1 MKFVALVS
9 GGKDSIFSIL
19 EAEREGHELVA
30 CVHLARPVQEDEES
44 YMYQTA
50 GSEVVQTLVEEC
62 IQVPLVHYVRQGKS
76 VQTTLVY
83 EESKDEGDTTPDEV
97 EDLFLALQEAVR
109 RFPSVQA
116 VASGALLSTYQ
127 RVRIENVCQRLGLT
141 SLSYLWRQGSQ
152 HEILRSMIQAE
163 LEVVLVRTAAPPG
176 LMPRRHLHRSLRELE
191 SHLYSL
197 YDRYRMHVCGEGG
210 EYESLCLYAPG
221 LYRKRL
227 VLDEVEIRTDEND
240 DGVGVLIIKSC
251 HAQELDPEKAA
262 TNATSM
268 RNTLKSVVGDSNTTV
283 APKKTDS
290 PRTEKTTISWSPP
303 PKAWLPHV
311 RRCEGGLWH
320 TSGILSPIFYPPGS
334 DNSEA
339 DLAVQEAR
347 DVLYLLRAL
356 LRGHQCTA
364 QDVGMVHLYLSD
376 MAHFQRINQYYRECF
391 GVLLPPSRSCV
402 ALGDL
407 PKNRRVMLDCWV
419 LAGSGEY
426 MRRQGTESNQKIT
439 KSPYAKAALANT
451 SIRYRSVLHVQSLS
465 HWAPVCVGPYSQ
477 TNTLLGALHFLAGSI
492 GLWPASMI
500 LKDSWD
506 LQLEQSWK
514 NLAQILDALDQSSLG
529 EHVLSGMV
537 YVSDKVYDNDMEETA
552 TRIRKISQKMMSS
565 NAGVVPGLI
574 DDIVAAGG
582 QHGGYEDE
590 ETRMAMESSDGF
602 GEEKCNLCPL
612 LLVAIPAMP
621 VGAQVEVELVTA
633 THAAASCMPVTDF
646 RGRLEMGSKS
656 GAAMKTN
663 SRAFWDAGYDFDG
676 WPGKSMV
683 ADDMEIIW
691 SFRTLGVAGAGL
703 ATIVAASDRDLT
715 SAGLDVDLVLSK
727 MIEGLSS
734 GIANTARSIT
744 FDYIFQIRV
753 YYVSIEKQENKTI
766 VIDIASQI
774 ECALN
779 AALPKHIYPAITII
793 PVHGIEYLDL
803 EETTTLGSVV
813 LALQAT
819 FLDPISL
826 QTELWIRQG
835 RPSE

>member
-30 CVHLARPVQEDEES
+30 CVHLGRPVEEDEES

-62 IQVPLVHYVRQGKS
+62 IQVPLIHYVRQGKS
-76 VQTTLVY
+76 VQTALVY
-83 EESKDEGDTTPDEV
+83 EEAKTGVVDTEPDEV

-141 SLSYLWRQGSQ
+141 SLSYLWRRGSQ
-152 HEILRSMIQAE
+152 HEILRSMIQTG

-176 LMPRRHLHRSLRELE
+176 LMPRKHLNRSLEQLE

-240 DGVGVLIIKSC
+240 DEVGILIVKSC
-251 HAQELDPEKAA
+251 HAQDLNREETANAPPLRIVEPTVEDGNTVVREKA
-262 TNATSM
+262 
-268 RNTLKSVVGDSNTTV
+268 
-283 APKKTDS
+283 DS
-290 PRTEKTTISWSPP
+290 PAETTLWSPP
-303 PKAWLPHV
+303 PKMWLPRV

-320 TSGILSPIFYPPGS
+320 TSGIVSPKFYPSNS
-334 DNSEA
+334 DTSEA
-339 DLAVQEAR
+339 DLALHEAR
-347 DVLYLLRAL
+347 DVLFLLQAL
-356 LRGHQCTA
+356 LEAHQCVA

-376 MAHFQRINQYYRECF
+376 IAHFQRINQYYRQCF

-407 PKNRRVMLDCWV
+407 PRNRRVMLDCWV

-426 MRRQGTESNQKIT
+426 MRRQGANINQKPML
-439 KSPYAKAALANT
+439 SPYAKSAFDNT
-451 SIRYRSVLHVQSLS
+451 SIRYRQVLHVQSLS

-477 TNTLLGALHFLAGSI
+477 ANTLLGALHFLAGSI
-492 GLWPASMI
+492 GLWPASMT
-500 LKDSWD
+500 LRDTWN

-514 NLAQILDALDQSSLG
+514 NLAQILDALDQSSLH
-529 EHVLSGMV
+529 EHMLSGMV
-537 YVSDKVYDNDMEETA
+537 YVSDKIYDNDMEGT
-552 TRIRKISQKMMSS
+552 TTHIREISRRMISS

-574 DDIVAAGG
+574 DDIVTAGD
-582 QHGGYEDE
+582 QNDGYEDE
-590 ETRMAMESSDGF
+590 ETRIEMESFDER
-602 GEEKCNLCPL
+602 GEDKRKLCPL
-612 LLVAIPAMP
+612 LVVAIPAMP
-621 VGAQVEVELVTA
+621 IGAQVEVELVTA
-633 THAAASCMPVTDF
+633 THSAASCLPVTDY
-646 RGRLEMGSKS
+646 RGRLELRSS
-656 GAAMKTN
+656 RGATLHTN
-663 SRAFWDAGYDFDG
+663 SRASWDAGYDFDG
-676 WPGKSMV
+676 WPGKSF
-683 ADDMEIIW
+683 ADDMKIRW
-691 SFRTLGVAGAGL
+691 SLRTLGVAGAGL
-703 ATIVAASDRDLT
+703 ATVAAASDRDLT

-727 MIEGLSS
+727 VFEGISIGMAS
-734 GIANTARSIT
+734 AARSIT
-744 FDYIFQIRV
+744 FDQIFHIRV
-753 YYVSIEKQENKTI
+753 YYVSVEKQKNETV
-766 VIDIASQI
+766 VIDMASQI
-774 ECALN
+774 EGAVN
-779 AALPKHIYPAITII
+779 GVLPKHVRPAVTII
-793 PVHGIEYLDL
+793 PVHGMEYLDL
-803 EETTTLGSVV
+803 EETDTQNCAV

-819 FLDPISL
+819 FLDPVSL